1 MEYES
6 ITGLGLPTRLVAVV
20 LVNELELGDEEMSA
34 QSVYNQPHDH
44 LHDHDLR
51 QECVKP
57 LVGSH

>member
-1 MEYES
+1 M
-6 ITGLGLPTRLVAVV
+6 PTRLVAVV